1 MKRGETGRYETTTIV
16 GETVRAFVP
25 ARLPPK
31 PALDLAALQSTG

>member
-31 PALDLAALQSTG
+31 PALDLAALQSPG